1 MKANF
6 ILAVILLAAFQ
17 NVAAQNNPALRAVD
31 RVRLSEAF
39 RIGDKL
45 GDRVWQGWRKAPFA
59 VLLVTPE
66 YEYLIRHPQPSAD
79 FTSLG
84 YDRALKSN
92 VLFRKRS
99 QRTDLLA
106 AMPAIKGSFVSTI
119 VVGTAE
125 NTSARTSTPWVVTLL
140 HEHFHQLQ
148 SSQPN
153 YYKDVDALNLSR
165 GDTTGMWMLNFAFP
179 YNSAEVQARFSDLSR
194 SLADALQAS
203 ERTDFTNKLAVYLDA
218 RRNFERSISADDYKY
233 FSFQLWQEGIARYT
247 EYRVAQLA
255 ATQYKPPA
263 KFRTLEDFTP
273 FEHTARAIRER
284 IYNQLR
290 TVKLSDAQRTA
301 FYSLGA
307 GEGLLLDRVNR
318 RWRSSYFVEKFDL
331 GRLLSAENLGR
342 RL

>member
-1 MKANF
+1 MKAKF

-17 NVAAQNNPALRAVD
+17 NVSAQSAPALREVD

-45 GDRVWQGWRKAPFA
+45 GDRLWQGWRKAPFA

-92 VLFRKRS
+92 VLFRKRT
-99 QRTDLLA
+99 QRIDLLA
-106 AMPAIKGSFVSTI
+106 AMPAIKGSSVSTI

-153 YYKDVDALNLSR
+153 YYKDVNALNLSR

-179 YNSAEVQARFSDLSR
+179 YTSPEVQARFSDLSR
-194 SLADALQAS
+194 LLADALQAS
-203 ERTDFTNKLAVYLDA
+203 ERTDLSNKFAAYLAA
-218 RRNFERSISADDYKY
+218 RRSFERSISADDYRY

-247 EYRVAQLA
+247 EHRIAQLA
-255 ATQYKPPA
+255 ATQYKPTV
-263 KFRTLEDFTP
+263 KFRALEDFTS
-273 FEHTARAIRER
+273 FEHTTRAIRER

-290 TVKLSDAQRTA
+290 TIELSGAGRTA

-318 RWRSSYFVEKFDL
+318 RWRSRYFVEKFDL
-331 GRLLSAENLGR
+331 GRLLSAEKLDGR
-342 RL
+342 L